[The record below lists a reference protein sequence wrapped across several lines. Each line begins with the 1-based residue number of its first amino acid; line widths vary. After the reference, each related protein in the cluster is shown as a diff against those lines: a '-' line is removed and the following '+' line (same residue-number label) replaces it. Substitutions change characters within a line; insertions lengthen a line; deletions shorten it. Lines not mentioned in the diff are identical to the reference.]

1 MIGSANPT
9 FFQLFERDESNSIGY
24 LISDILPDVEIGNET
39 DALFVQFTTPSGK
52 ELLLKVQY
60 ISWLDSDGSRKY
72 VATFDDITDEQ
83 SATTDLRETERRFN
97 LALGVAKA
105 GVFDID
111 LETGLSVV
119 SPSWFALM
127 QIDPYAVGVNP
138 QEEFM
143 KRIHPDDVS
152 IMLDADR
159 QCIEG
164 KTSHS
169 KSEFRIAVSKGE
181 WRWLRSNA
189 AVAARDSSGRATRFV
204 GVQADVTALRFA
216 NDALKSS
223 REQFQNIV

>member
-1 MIGSANPT
+1 MAREGLTGSRIRERRGIAGLKQAELANMVGISASYLNLIEHNRRRIG
-9 FFQLFERDESNSIGY
+9 
-24 LISDILPDVEIGNET
+24 
-39 DALFVQFTTPSGK
+39 GK
-52 ELLLKVQY
+52 LLLN
-60 ISWLDSDGSRKY
+60 IA
-72 VATFDDITDEQ
+72 AT
-83 SATTDLRETERRFN
+83 
-97 LALGVAKA
+97 LGV
-105 GVFDID
+105 
-111 LETGLSVV
+111 
-119 SPSWFALM
+119 
-127 QIDPYAVGVNP
+127 DPYAVGVNP

-164 KTSHS
+164 KTPHS

-223 REQFQNIV
+223 REQF

>member
-127 QIDPYAVGVNP
+127 QIDP
-138 QEEFM
+138 
-143 KRIHPDDVS
+143 DDVS